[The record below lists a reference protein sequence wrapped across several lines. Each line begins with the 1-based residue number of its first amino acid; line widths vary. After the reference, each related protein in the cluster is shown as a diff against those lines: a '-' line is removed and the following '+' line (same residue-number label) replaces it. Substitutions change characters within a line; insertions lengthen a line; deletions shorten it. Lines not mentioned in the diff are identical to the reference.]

1 MCRGGAYVVKQTF
14 HNLSVEKKRRIIEAI
29 IQEVEQKSY
38 EDISINQIVK
48 NAGISRGSFYQY
60 FDDKSDLLNVILHGF
75 SDELSEKCK
84 RYMIESDGDVFKA
97 CEKVF
102 DFVVEVS
109 KSKSY
114 SVAFKIVF
122 SFTNISENLL
132 KNENHNHCENIPLLA
147 EIKKYINR
155 KLLYKNDDESIEYTV
170 TIISSVLSRFWFEI
184 FVLSRDYKEVKNE
197 LIKIFDLLKGGIY
210 LNRG

>member
-1 MCRGGAYVVKQTF
+1 MVKQTF

-29 IQEVEQKSY
+29 IQEIEQKSY

-60 FDDKSDLLNVILHGF
+60 FDDKSDLLSVILHGF

-97 CEKVF
+97 CEMVF
-102 DFVVEVS
+102 DFVVEAS
-109 KSKSY
+109 NSKSY

-122 SFTNISENLL
+122 SFTNISENFL
-132 KNENHNHCENIPLLA
+132 KEENHKHCEKKPLLA

-155 KLLYKNDDESIEYTV
+155 DLLFKNDEESIEHTV
-170 TIISSVLSRFWFEI
+170 TILSSVLTRFWFEI

-197 LIKIFDLLKGGIY
+197 LVKIFALLKGGIY